1 MAIFAQQQQSQQRLS
16 KTNHNSIVHSQT
28 SGGKPTHNFTSSRK
42 KSKQL
47 TTPFMGNSS
56 KQKSSAPI
64 SMEEFEAQLTQG
76 VVFNDNAN
84 NFVVEGADGTN
95 SDDLEATK
103 NLETNKST
111 VENSFN
117 RLYYDGLQ

>member
-1 MAIFAQQQQSQQRLS
+1 
-16 KTNHNSIVHSQT
+16 
-28 SGGKPTHNFTSSRK
+28 
-42 KSKQL
+42 
-47 TTPFMGNSS
+47 MGNSS

-76 VVFNDNAN
+76 VVFNDAN
-84 NFVVEGADGTN
+84 NFVVEGVDGN
-95 SDDLEATK
+95 ISDDPEATK

>member
-1 MAIFAQQQQSQQRLS
+1 
-16 KTNHNSIVHSQT
+16 
-28 SGGKPTHNFTSSRK
+28 
-42 KSKQL
+42 
-47 TTPFMGNSS
+47 MGNSS

-64 SMEEFEAQLTQG
+64 SMEDFEAQLTQG
-76 VVFNDNAN
+76 VVFNDDAD
-84 NFVVEGADGTN
+84 NFIVEGVNGNT
-95 SDDLEATK
+95 SDDPEAK